1 MGAGT
6 ILIAILLFVVVAMP
20 ITITMK
26 GGTKDKPKS
35 FEKEYNPLDHM

>member
-6 ILIAILLFVVVAMP
+6 VLAVLLLLMVVAMP
-20 ITITMK
+20 FFITMM